1 MTKSEL
7 RVIESGFGQ
16 TIRTDAWW
24 VQPVFVF
31 LGLSTFIIYSTW
43 AAFQAQH
50 YAFGPYLSP
59 FYSPEIFGSSSHNW
73 FDPSR
78 NGGRFFYRGYK
89 FF

>member
-7 RVIESGFGQ
+7 RVIESGFG
-16 TIRTDAWW
+16 RPC
-24 VQPVFVF
+24 VLMPGGCNLF
-31 LGLSTFIIYSTW
+31 LYSWGLSTFIIYSTW